1 MSNLVGQRRLLL
13 TLRSIGLAG
22 LVALL
27 ALCFTPVTDVVG
39 RWLAK
44 APHRVEPAD
53 AIVVLG
59 SGIREDGTLA
69 DSSLRRALHG
79 IELYR
84 QALAGTL
91 VFTGPRNRAGF
102 TEALVR
108 ARLAREMGVP
118 PSAILVEAT
127 ALTTREEAERVAT
140 VLRARGMSRILL
152 VMDVEAVRR
161 AAGLFERQ
169 GFHVVPSPALD
180 VSNGTPGGRLHL
192 TRLILI
198 ELLALVYY
206 HAAGYL

>member
-1 MSNLVGQRRLLL
+1 M
-13 TLRSIGLAG
+13 
-22 LVALL
+22 VALL
-27 ALCFTPVTDVVG
+27 ALSFTPVTDVAG

-59 SGIREDGTLA
+59 SGVREDGTLA

-84 QALAGTL
+84 RHLAGTI

-102 TEALVR
+102 TEATVR

-140 VLRARGMSRILL
+140 LLRGRGMSRILL
-152 VMDVEAVRR
+152 VMDVEGVRR

-180 VSNGTPGGRLHL
+180 VANGAPGGRLHL

-198 ELLALVYY
+198 ELLALAYY
-206 HAAGYL
+206 HVAGYL

>member
-1 MSNLVGQRRLLL
+1 LL

-84 QALAGTL
+84 RALAGTL

-152 VMDVEAVRR
+152 VMDVEGVRR

-180 VSNGTPGGRLHL
+180 VSNGTPGGRLHQ